1 MFILFRVLFQCV
13 VFMKPAFQGISF
25 FDEEYFAQGTIEEP
39 FWKKGSRKNSI
50 AQGTIEYLVIV
61 GVIVVLSLVVVGL
74 VSNSFDS
81 FSNISSV
88 SSRVAQSSGLISI
101 SEAVVDSDG
110 NGLVSLGN
118 SSGGLLIITKL
129 SVEGVD
135 VNYEDVS
142 LSQGESKTFSLSGLG
157 SGCSC
162 VGFEGQTKTC
172 EVIVYAQSEYGL
184 EKQFTTNVSVDC
196 VPDAVATNQNAV
208 VEPLPGG
215 DVVAPLVLL
224 LSPVDG
230 NVWGSSSTIVFDFN
244 VWDESDVNVCSLLVD
259 GVDVNSVVPVV
270 GLNSVSYGLGD
281 ANYLWDVNCVDEW
294 GNSGNAS
301 SDFDLS
307 VDFVVD
313 YEITNC
319 LQLQD
324 MNLDLDGAYVLMNDV
339 NCYDDTQVS
348 GGYLYNGGSGFL
360 PVGDVTNKFTGTLD
374 GNYHTI
380 NELYINRTSTEYIGL
395 FGYTEGA
402 ALSNFGIVGG
412 TLAGMNFVGALIGQ
426 DINST
431 ISRCYST
438 TNFSIGDGWN
448 WGFYVGGL
456 IGDMNGGTLDESY
469 TTGNVSN
476 AGWAGGLVGIQHGGA
491 VSNCYSTGNVFGAR
505 DMAGG
510 ISSSLWNL
518 GTISNCYST
527 GNVGV
532 NYYVVGGIAGQI
544 FELATTIDNCFTTG
558 DISGDGRDVE
568 GGILASDSGTGS
580 TVTNSYYTWTGS
592 GSGNVFGTFEA
603 GGDTVFY
610 NSTHAVYTGS
620 PAWDFVNVW
629 DICEG
634 ASYPFLQWEN
644 RSC

>member
-339 NCYDDTQVS
+339 NCYDDTHEA
-348 GGYLYNGGSGFL
+348 GGALYNSGAGFL
-360 PVGDVTNKFTGTLD
+360 SIGNGGNNFQGNFD
-374 GNYHTI
+374 GNGHKI
-380 NELYINRTSTEYIGL
+380 IGL
-395 FGYTEGA
+395 FMNTSAGEAGLFGRTSSS
-402 ALSNFGIVGG
+402 SNIKNVGLVDVNIIG
-412 TLAGMNFVGALIGQ
+412 PSRAGALVGFNDSNSIIGCFATGNLHGSY
-426 DINST
+426 IP
-431 ISRCYST
+431 
-438 TNFSIGDGWN
+438 
-448 WGFYVGGL
+448 GGL
-456 IGDMNGGTLDESY
+456 IGYSDTGLIANSYADVNITLEPGAGYIGGFIGSMWHCTL
-469 TTGNVSN
+469 TNVYSKGYVQ
-476 AGWAGGLVGIQHGGA
+476 AGYSAGGLLGEWDSHSIVSSSYWDLNTSGQSTSAGGE
-491 VSNCYSTGNVFGAR
+491 NVFGKTTVQ
-505 DMAGG
+505 M
-510 ISSSLWNL
+510 NQQ
-518 GTISNCYST
+518 ST
-527 GNVGV
+527 FIG
-532 NYYVVGGIAGQI
+532 
-544 FELATTIDNCFTTG
+544 
-558 DISGDGRDVE
+558 
-568 GGILASDSGTGS
+568 
-580 TVTNSYYTWTGS
+580 
-592 GSGNVFGTFEA
+592 
-603 GGDTVFY
+603 
-610 NSTHAVYTGS
+610 
-620 PAWDFVNVW
+620 WDFTNIW
-629 DICEG
+629 SICEG
-634 ASYPFLQWEN
+634 SSYPWLKWEN
-644 RSC
+644 RTC